1 MEQEY
6 ITPQGEKDGF
16 SAALDG
22 ILSNPEMLSMISS
35 MAQKLK
41 SGATES
47 DVEAET
53 RTPSPP
59 PQEQREKSEEAAP
72 TQSAGAIP
80 ASLPDM
86 LGSLAPLLSGELG
99 SPSRENNDRACL
111 LRALKPYMSEGRSE
125 AIEYIIKFSR
135 LTELL
140 KRLT

>member
-6 ITPQGEKDGF
+6 ITPQGENDGF
-16 SAALDG
+16 SAALNG

-41 SGATES
+41 SGAIES
-47 DVEAET
+47 DVEADT
-53 RTPSPP
+53 KTPTA
-59 PQEQREKSEEAAP
+59 PQTQGAEGESVP
-72 TQSAGAIP
+72 STQSAEAIP
-80 ASLPDM
+80 ASLPNM

-99 SPSRENNDRACL
+99 SPSRESNNRACL
-111 LRALKPYMSEGRSE
+111 LRALKPYMSDGRSE

-140 KRLT
+140 KSLR